1 MLIKTD
7 YLVEKYNDREVH
19 IVIFKLPNETVE
31 IVIQN
36 TNDYY
41 SEDKETYRYP
51 NNPDD
56 GMVYDLGDDT
66 YTFGKFGIIKY
77 DMEKI
82 KFRRMLIREWDK
94 QDGFNNKQIEIKD
107 RWLNG

>member
-1 MLIKTD
+1 MKINTD
-7 YLVEKYNDREVH
+7 YEVRKNYLGKEDH
-19 IVIFKLPNETVE
+19 FVIFKLPNETVE
-31 IVIQN
+31 ILIQN

-41 SEDKETYRYP
+41 PEDKETYRYP
-51 NNPDD
+51 TNPDD

-66 YTFGKFGIIKY
+66 YTFGKFGITKY

-94 QDGFNNKQIEIKD
+94 QDGFNNQQIEINDKYFK
-107 RWLNG
+107 